1 LLPFKQGL
9 FDPLTNEEIAL
20 LNLFKYRHD
29 NFYVMG
35 AQNEAVLRHELSHAL
50 YDSNIKYKTEIDNY
64 IAKNSNSLLKTKK
77 YILGKGYSKEVINDE
92 IQAYIT
98 DNDDPN
104 IIRMTSDRTIL
115 DINTI
120 YRRYR
125 KTK

>member
-1 LLPFKQGL
+1 
-9 FDPLTNEEIAL
+9 
-20 LNLFKYRHD
+20 
-29 NFYVMG
+29 MG

-64 IAKNSNSLLKTKK
+64 IAKNNKSLVKARR
-77 YILGKGYSKEVINDE
+77 YILNKGYSKEVINDE
-92 IQAYIT
+92 LQAYIT

-115 DINTI
+115 DINSI